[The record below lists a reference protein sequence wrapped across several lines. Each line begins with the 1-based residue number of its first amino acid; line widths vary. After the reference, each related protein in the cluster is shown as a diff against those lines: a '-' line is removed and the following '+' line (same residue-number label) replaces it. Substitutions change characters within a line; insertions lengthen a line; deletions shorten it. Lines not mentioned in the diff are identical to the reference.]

1 MNYVDSHCHLNSPE
15 LRGGIPAVLER
26 ARAAGVV
33 RMAVIGSTL
42 ADSAEALEICR
53 RYKPYGLFP
62 VVGIHP
68 HEVKDLP
75 AGELPRELLDMAALS
90 EVKAWGEIG
99 LDYYYDN
106 SPREVQKKRFA
117 EQLALAHELDV
128 PVIIHERDAHEDCMN
143 ILRAAA
149 PVCGVFHCY
158 SGSLE
163 MAKELVKRGFYL
175 SFTGAVTFKSAR
187 RALETIAWMPMERI
201 MIETDSPYLTPVPF
215 RGRRNDSSYVR
226 LVAEKIA
233 EVRGMRV
240 EDVAAATM
248 ENGKRFFGIA

>member
-1 MNYVDSHCHLNSPE
+1 MYFDTHAHYDD
-15 LRGGIPAVLER
+15 
-26 ARAAGVV
+26 ARFDED
-33 RMAVIGSTL
+33 R
-42 ADSAEALEICR
+42 EALLA
-53 RYKPYGLFP
+53 GLRAQGVALVLNAASDMASSEKAMALAQAHDFIYCS
-62 VVGIHP
+62 VGVHP
-68 HEVKDLP
+68 HEAEGMRDEDFDTLRTWLKHPKV
-75 AGELPRELLDMAALS
+75 RAL
-90 EVKAWGEIG
+90 GEIG

-149 PVCGVFHCY
+149 PVRGVFHCY

-175 SFTGAVTFKSAR
+175 SFTGAITFKSAR

-201 MIETDSPYLTPVPF
+201 MIETDCPYLTPVPF

-233 EVRGMRV
+233 EVRQMHAG
-240 EDVAAATM
+240 DVAAATM
-248 ENGKRFFGIA
+248 ANGKRFFGITQHG

>member
-1 MNYVDSHCHLNSPE
+1 
-15 LRGGIPAVLER
+15 
-26 ARAAGVV
+26 
-33 RMAVIGSTL
+33 
-42 ADSAEALEICR
+42 
-53 RYKPYGLFP
+53 
-62 VVGIHP
+62 
-68 HEVKDLP
+68 
-75 AGELPRELLDMAALS
+75 
-90 EVKAWGEIG
+90 
-99 LDYYYDN
+99 
-106 SPREVQKKRFA
+106 
-117 EQLALAHELDV
+117 
-128 PVIIHERDAHEDCMN
+128 
-143 ILRAAA
+143 
-149 PVCGVFHCY
+149 
-158 SGSLE
+158 

-248 ENGKRFFGIA
+248 ENGKRFFGIAQRN

>member
-1 MNYVDSHCHLNSPE
+1 
-15 LRGGIPAVLER
+15 
-26 ARAAGVV
+26 
-33 RMAVIGSTL
+33 
-42 ADSAEALEICR
+42 
-53 RYKPYGLFP
+53 
-62 VVGIHP
+62 
-68 HEVKDLP
+68 
-75 AGELPRELLDMAALS
+75 
-90 EVKAWGEIG
+90 
-99 LDYYYDN
+99 
-106 SPREVQKKRFA
+106 
-117 EQLALAHELDV
+117 
-128 PVIIHERDAHEDCMN
+128 
-143 ILRAAA
+143 
-149 PVCGVFHCY
+149 
-158 SGSLE
+158 